1 MKKQP
6 LKYRLNVIGGALIIF
21 LLIRTYVPMIGLQA
35 GLNKN
40 FDLWL
45 IFYMLTLALSC
56 LLPAMFIERM
66 CDFHPQV
73 IKQPEFKMEHGRLV
87 MTCMMMFIGFSVIGS
102 IALMPLEKLGISF
115 PASQLLPIDS
125 TLTLVLYFV
134 FTSVIPAI
142 FEELLVRG
150 EILNLLLPYGRKFA
164 VIASAL
170 IFMMMHT
177 QVQSFIPVFGAGV
190 LLACV
195 YLYTDNIFVSMSLHF
210 VNNAYS
216 FVMMYMQQKVNA
228 ISAASFAAFAIAVI
242 IALGIISAFYLKRR
256 KTDFLRPLSEGRG
269 QYSLKQ
275 LTKSPVLVVALLCCF
290 MAIMEQMFRD
300 LSL

>member
-1 MKKQP
+1 
-6 LKYRLNVIGGALIIF
+6 
-21 LLIRTYVPMIGLQA
+21 
-35 GLNKN
+35 
-40 FDLWL
+40 
-45 IFYMLTLALSC
+45 
-56 LLPAMFIERM
+56 
-66 CDFHPQV
+66 
-73 IKQPEFKMEHGRLV
+73 
-87 MTCMMMFIGFSVIGS
+87 MTCMMMFIGFSLIGS

-115 PASQLLPIDS
+115 PASRLLPIDS

-242 IALGIISAFYLKRR
+242 IALGIISAFCLKRR

-290 MAIMEQMFRD
+290 MAIMEQLFRD